1 MEMTLIKKLKKSHFY
16 DYKTKRALM
25 NKKMNTVDKLKG
37 IDRIKVVR
45 NEIPSACGIK

>member
-1 MEMTLIKKLKKSHFY
+1 
-16 DYKTKRALM
+16 M

-37 IDRIKVVR
+37 IGSIKVVR